1 MRGAYSAIYIVN
13 VVFQSVITLLMHI
26 GGGML
31 LAWLLVEKCGLPS
44 WLYAITILI
53 GVLPGFF
60 SMIKFILSTM
70 NALNHIEKNQ
80 KSKQS
85 KKGHNNEK

>member
-1 MRGAYSAIYIVN
+1 MKGAYSAIYIVN
-13 VVFQSVITLLMHI
+13 VVFQSVLTLLMHI
-26 GGGML
+26 GGGLL
-31 LAWLLVEKCGLPS
+31 LAWVLVEKCSLPS
-44 WLYAITILI
+44 WLYAFTILI
-53 GVLPGFF
+53 GVLTGFF